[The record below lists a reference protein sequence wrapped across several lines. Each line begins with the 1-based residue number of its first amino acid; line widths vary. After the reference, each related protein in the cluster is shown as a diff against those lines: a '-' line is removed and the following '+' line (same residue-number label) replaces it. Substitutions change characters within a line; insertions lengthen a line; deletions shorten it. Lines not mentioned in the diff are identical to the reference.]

1 MAGRVQIAT
10 SGELGDTLSINPS
23 FSLFTKRYSR
33 YTNHAVEN
41 YKISFPEG
49 VFTNDFLDVPI
60 PQKYGDILQEVT
72 LSFSVDPNEV
82 DNFYPIDVFGIS
94 AIEYVELYVGDEKI
108 DTITADDIFI
118 DRELNVPESY
128 RSSLDVLHGKHFQ
141 GSSEREFLQEFY
153 DGQYNTQGIDP
164 FSTNEYRIQ
173 IPFYFHRRPG
183 NGFPLCA
190 IQDQELSLR
199 IKLRPAIDVLFAT
212 QTTGEGVTLW
222 DPAANN
228 RITQQFE
235 LKDFK
240 VNLDLVHLNTVE
252 RCMIRSKPIDILF
265 EQRQRNTFLI
275 DPQSKSGKFKLDL
288 KNCVKELFFIAKK
301 TGQWSEEQVS
311 LMERIYELDNY
322 TTAQNELLT
331 ILKLIPVWGGVV
343 STTLDNLTHEDEQSV
358 RESAIDVIRNN
369 IIWGDTQIGVLNNL
383 RNDEN
388 TDVSSLKTYITNIPG
403 TIIDNQI
410 NATSNLIS
418 LVGVTDGPTRADII
432 DSNLVSIENFWGPE
446 QIGYLQALKNP
457 LLSGTPDEE
466 LLILGLRVYL
476 TTVSY
481 YLGGLSGLKPGTT
494 DQLTTIAKL
503 TEFLDSTKFTYD
515 ILKTGLKEVL
525 NQIPGKTEYFRNIIV
540 DAILIQG
547 TSLWGADQRTALE
560 SLRTVPVVS
569 GDITTQRQTI
579 DELIAYLNLKV
590 DIKGTTNAS
599 LEELRGETS
608 SLARERIVNGLLAI
622 PDFWGPTEEGN
633 LRTLKESGLVNED
646 TLIDNLRN
654 YVDAQTVNDLATL
667 KSTIDTILNNLP
679 YIPIG
684 ESRDTTLDGLDIADF
699 WGTTEEGYLTTLKN
713 TTPGSQEETELILA
727 LRVYMNTKVVG
738 ATLLTEGMVTII
750 QGFPSESTEERLARV
765 EVLRGVP
772 IWGDDIIKLV
782 NLYDT
787 QPETATLITYLTRVL
802 ASIPTLKLRLD
813 VLKAGIGGVLDT
825 LPSQQRDPIILGI
838 LGLHAWTQEEFG
850 ILNALRTSSGT
861 ETLNYINALKSS
873 STAPAIMNGYT
884 LFEQSQV
891 IDGIISQNIWGE
903 YYYNLNDL
911 RQIQPGFIGESN
923 VVSNLTTQ
931 YLDTIS
937 PGSTLG
943 ALTDGVNDTLNNLP
957 LTLEER
963 TPIIDGIKL
972 LPIWEGTQ
980 RVTLEL
986 LKTPSGNDS
995 SYILQL
1001 TTHLSSLSSDLDL
1014 DYLVYGVNYTLTNL
1028 PTTEEGRIPIIDSMK
1043 LLPIWGEDQSTILEG
1058 LKDPLVTDV
1067 SQLTGYINGV
1077 LTVYTNALGLLD
1089 STHTLTESDMDT
1101 LDEYTFWDPEQRGI
1115 LQKLREIVGDSSAT
1129 EDYYKKLL
1137 ETYVKGLNFYLKTVN
1152 DGLRAT
1158 ITGAPT
1164 SVRDPVDRNILVD
1177 VLLRFSGIWEDDQLT
1192 LLNEFRTV
1200 DSVNHEAAVDAITD
1214 HLDTLYGTTIPG
1226 LIGLL
1231 QTPGTTSA
1239 DLTNDPDK
1247 IAAWGGYFYYLLEDL
1262 KNTSN
1267 PDESDIITKL
1277 VTHVNITS
1285 LSDTRN
1291 DNIKFLLSQLTV
1303 KYPDTI
1309 FNKWIRAKKNVPLMY
1324 SKQKTT
1330 TLECDGLKILD
1341 ETTGSNMFLSASLPN
1356 VYHKRSPNFR
1366 NINVYSFALYPNELQ
1381 PSGHL
1386 NFSTIKD
1393 AYVTMDLEYDGAHGT
1408 FDFDDN
1414 FITLFNIDPIYFPKQ
1429 VIIIAKSYNM
1439 MIIRNGRAQILF

>member
-23 FSLFTKRYSR
+23 FSFFTKRYSR
-33 YTNHAVEN
+33 HTNHAVEN
-41 YKISFPEG
+41 FKISFPEG

-82 DNFYPIDVFGIS
+82 ENFHPIDVFGIS
-94 AIEYVELYVGDEKI
+94 VIEYVELYIGDKKI
-108 DTITADDIFI
+108 DTITSDDIFI

-153 DGQYNTQGIDP
+153 DGQYNTHGIDP
-164 FSTNEYRIQ
+164 FNTNEYRIQ

-212 QTTGEGVTLW
+212 QTTDKGVTLW

-228 RITQQFE
+228 QITQQFE

-252 RCMIRSKPIDILF
+252 RCMIGSKPIDILF

-311 LMERIYELDNY
+311 LAERIYELDKY
-322 TTAQNELLT
+322 TVAQNELLM

-343 STTLDNLTHEDEQSV
+343 SNTLDNLTHEDEQSV
-358 RESAIDVIRNN
+358 RESVIDVIRNN
-369 IIWGDTQIGVLNNL
+369 IIWGETQISILNDL
-383 RNDEN
+383 KTDKN

-410 NATSNLIS
+410 NATSDLIS
-418 LVGVTDGPTRADII
+418 LAGETNGTTRDAI
-432 DSNLVSIENFWGPE
+432 IENNLLTTELRQFWGDE

-457 LLSGTPDEE
+457 LLSGTTDEQ
-466 LLILGLRVYL
+466 LLILGLRIYL
-476 TTVSY
+476 TTISY

-540 DAILIQG
+540 DALLIQG
-547 TSLWGADQRTALE
+547 TSLWGVDQRTALG
-560 SLRTVPVVS
+560 SLRTVPEIPEN
-569 GDITTQRQTI
+569 ITTQREII
-579 DELIAYLNLKV
+579 DGLIAYLNLIV

-599 LEELRGETS
+599 LEDLRGETS
-608 SLARERIVNGLLAI
+608 TLARGRIIDGLLAI
-622 PDFWGPTEEGN
+622 PNFWGTTEENNLEN
-633 LRTLKESGLVNED
+633 LREAGSPSEN
-646 TLIDNLRN
+646 TLINDLQS
-654 YVDAQTVNDLATL
+654 YVNGKTVNDLATL
-667 KSTIDTILNNLP
+667 KSTIDQTLGSLP
-679 YIPIG
+679 SIPIG
-684 ESRDTTLDGLDIADF
+684 TSRDTTLDGLLDITNF
-699 WGTTEEGYLTTLKN
+699 WGTTEEGYLETLKTTQPN
-713 TTPGSQEETELILA
+713 TSTEQQLIFA
-727 LRVYMNTKVVG
+727 LRVYMNAKVIG

-750 QGFPSESTEERLARV
+750 QSFPSETTEERLARV

-772 IWGDDIIKLV
+772 VWGDDIIKLV

-787 QPETATLITYLTRVL
+787 QPETATLITYLTRVI

-825 LPSQQRDPIILGI
+825 LPSLTSQQRDPIILGI

-861 ETLNYINALKSS
+861 DTLNYINALKSS
-873 STAPAIMNGYT
+873 STAPVTMNGYT
-884 LFEQSQV
+884 LFDQSQV

-903 YYYNLNDL
+903 YYYNLNDM
-911 RQIQPGFIGESN
+911 RQIQPGFIGEAD
-923 VVSNLTTQ
+923 VVTSLDT
-931 YLDTIS
+931 YLATIS

-943 ALTDGVNDTLNNLP
+943 ALTDGIDYTLNNLP

-1001 TTHLSSLSSDLDL
+1001 T
-1014 DYLVYGVNYTLTNL
+1014 
-1028 PTTEEGRIPIIDSMK
+1028 
-1043 LLPIWGEDQSTILEG
+1043 
-1058 LKDPLVTDV
+1058 
-1067 SQLTGYINGV
+1067 GYISGILV
-1077 LTVYTNALGLLD
+1077 VYQTALGLLD
-1089 STHTLTESDMDT
+1089 STHTLTEPEMDT
-1101 LDEYTFWDPEQRGI
+1101 LDGYAFWGPEQRGI
-1115 LQKLREIVGDSSAT
+1115 LQKLREIIGDSSAT

-1137 ETYVKGLNFYLKTVN
+1137 ETYVKGLDFYLKTVN
-1152 DGLRAT
+1152 DGFRAT
-1158 ITGAPT
+1158 ISDTPT
-1164 SVRDPVDRNILVD
+1164 SVTDPVDRNILVEI
-1177 VLLRFSGIWEDDQLT
+1177 LLGFSGIWEDDHLT
-1192 LLNEFRTV
+1192 LLNEFRTIG
-1200 DSVNHEAAVDAITD
+1200 SVNHEAVVDAITG
-1214 HLDTLYGTTIPG
+1214 HLDTLYDTTIPG

-1239 DLTNDPDK
+1239 VLTNNSDK

-1262 KNTSN
+1262 KVATITTPD
-1267 PDESDIITKL
+1267 PDESGIIDKL

-1291 DNIKFLLSQLTV
+1291 DNLKFLLSQLIV

-1309 FNKWIRAKKNVPLMY
+1309 FNKWIRTKKNVPLMY

-1393 AYVTMDLEYDGAHGT
+1393 AYVSMDLEYDGAHGT

-1414 FITLFNIDPIYFPKQ
+1414 FITLFNIDPIYLPKQ